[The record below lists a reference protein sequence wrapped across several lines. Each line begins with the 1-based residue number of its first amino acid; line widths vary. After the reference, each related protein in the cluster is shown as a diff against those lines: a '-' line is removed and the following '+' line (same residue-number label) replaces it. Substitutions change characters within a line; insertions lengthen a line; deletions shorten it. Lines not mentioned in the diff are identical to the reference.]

1 MECMFRTQH
10 FNPLA
15 SEQQEQKQ
23 LLELFAW
30 ATAEATASEQHQQEL
45 NALLFAWAMSI
56 PDRLLNK
63 GAYAGKSEA
72 RGAGEQT
79 SAYTWAWGTADVGR
93 PADRPC
99 CGGWRTSLLWGRRM
113 GGQGQGRRGLA
124 QAMATWRRRGGRTEW
139 ADRDWDGAAWGRRG
153 GYTGV
158 ADWTDWAEFLIG
170 LAAGPNF
177 TGGQLKCPKR
187 GV

>member
-1 MECMFRTQH
+1 
-10 FNPLA
+10 
-15 SEQQEQKQ
+15 
-23 LLELFAW
+23 
-30 ATAEATASEQHQQEL
+30 
-45 NALLFAWAMSI
+45 
-56 PDRLLNK
+56 
-63 GAYAGKSEA
+63 
-72 RGAGEQT
+72 
-79 SAYTWAWGTADVGR
+79 
-93 PADRPC
+93 
-99 CGGWRTSLLWGRRM
+99 M